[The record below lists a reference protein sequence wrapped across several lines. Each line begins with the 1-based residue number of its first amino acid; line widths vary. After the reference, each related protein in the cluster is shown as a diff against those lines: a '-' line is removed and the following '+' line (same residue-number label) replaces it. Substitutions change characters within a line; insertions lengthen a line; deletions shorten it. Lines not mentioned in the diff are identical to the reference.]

1 MSTNFLN
8 MIRVGNI
15 MKPMKNSYIYQN
27 DMIYEFMNGEI
38 VRILHKMYITQALY
52 PIILKEN
59 GKVYKRLDYF

>member
-1 MSTNFLN
+1 

-38 VRILHKMYITQALY
+38 VRIIDKLY
-52 PIILKEN
+52 LN
-59 GKVYKRLDYF
+59 